1 MFESNILFLFLKKNI
16 QNHFK
21 TFNFQETFKIKESEE
36 IDYVECKD
44 TNKTECV
51 FLKKN
56 YNSIDL
62 TEVEQ
67 IDEFVDETND
77 TIKEQYRPPIGPI
90 LTQVCEIKT

>member
-1 MFESNILFLFLKKNI
+1 M
-16 QNHFK
+16 
-21 TFNFQETFKIKESEE
+21 
-36 IDYVECKD
+36 IDSPECKE

-67 IDEFVDETND
+67 IDEFVDDTNETVR
-77 TIKEQYRPPIGPI
+77 EQYRPPIGPI
-90 LTQVCEIKT
+90 LTQVCLPTHLSNSISICILTFVSSIDFS